1 MPNASDALVKRSR
14 EGPRPP
20 ELGFEGYVRV
30 AAATPRIRAAD
41 CAYNAERILALMERA
56 AREEVQL
63 LCLPELC
70 VTGYTC
76 GDLFLQDTLIRSAME
91 ALAFLVEKSAD
102 FPLLVV
108 AGTPFAHGGKLYN
121 TAAVFGGGKLLGL
134 VPKTHLP
141 NYSEFYELRH
151 FSPAPRETR
160 AARFAGRDVPLGT
173 RLLFQREPAEA
184 GPGFRVAAEI
194 CEDLWVPVP
203 PSSFH
208 AMAGASIVVN
218 PSASDEIVG
227 KPAYRRALA
236 AGQSARLV
244 CGYVYADAGYGESST
259 DMVFAGHN
267 FICENGEV
275 LSESPPF
282 GDGWAATEID
292 LHSLEHD
299 RRRLN
304 TFEADPALAASY
316 TVVPFP
322 FNTKVS
328 ALSRPV
334 NPRPFVP
341 NDSREKNTR
350 CEAILDMQAAG
361 LAKRLEHTRART
373 AVVGVSGGLD
383 SCLALL
389 VAVRAAKKL
398 GRPLSDVIAATMPC
412 FGTTAR
418 TKRNAR
424 RLCEALGV
432 DCREID
438 VTESVRSHL
447 RDIGHPEGLSAGG
460 PYPPELQSS
469 MQDVVYENAQARVR
483 TLTLMDLANQTGGL
497 VVGTGD
503 LSELALGWATY
514 NGDQMSMYGV
524 NAGVPKTLV
533 RHIVKYAADTAA
545 AAKCPSLAE
554 VLEDILATPV
564 SPELLPPSGDDIRQ
578 QTEDLVGP
586 YELHDFF
593 LYHAV
598 RWGRSPADIYAL
610 SLAAFREAYEPEI
623 VLKWLKLFYRRFFA
637 QQFKRSC
644 IPDGPK
650 IGSVSLSPR
659 SDWRMPSD
667 ASCDAWLKELPE

>member
-1 MPNASDALVKRSR
+1 MSDAIDGLD
-14 EGPRPP
+14 
-20 ELGFEGYVRV
+20 GYVRA
-30 AAATPRIRAAD
+30 AAATPCIRVAD
-41 CAYNAERILALMERA
+41 CAYNAERILALMEKA
-56 AREEVQL
+56 AKEEVRL

-70 VTGYTC
+70 LTGYTC
-76 GDLFLQDTLIRSAME
+76 GDLFLQDALIRGAMKE
-91 ALAFLVEKSAD
+91 LSLLAEKSAD
-102 FPLLVV
+102 FSLLVV
-108 AGTPFAHGGKLYN
+108 AGTPFPQGGKLFN

-141 NYSEFYELRH
+141 NYNEFYELRH

-160 AARFAGRDVPLGT
+160 VVRFNGYDVPLGT
-173 RLLFQREPAEA
+173 RLLFRHDS
-184 GPGFRVAAEI
+184 GFQVAVEI

-208 AMAGASIVVN
+208 AMAGASVIVN
-218 PSASDEIVG
+218 PSVSDEIVG
-227 KPAYRRALA
+227 KAPYRRALV

-244 CGYVYADAGYGESST
+244 CGYVYADAGRGESST
-259 DMVFAGHN
+259 DMVFSGHN
-267 FICENGEV
+267 LICENGEV

-282 GDGWAATEID
+282 GDGWAAAEID
-292 LHSLEHD
+292 LHALEYD
-299 RRRLN
+299 RRRVN
-304 TFEADPALAASY
+304 TFKSLSPQDSSY
-316 TVVPFP
+316 TVVPFSLD
-322 FNTKVS
+322 TRIS
-328 ALSRPV
+328 RLSRPID
-334 NPRPFVP
+334 PHPFVP
-341 NDSREKNTR
+341 KDAREKNAR
-350 CEAILDMQAAG
+350 CETILDMQAAG

-373 AVVGVSGGLD
+373 AVLGISGGLD

-389 VAVRAAKKL
+389 VAVRAMKRL
-398 GRPLSDVIAATMPC
+398 DRPLSDVIAVTMPC
-412 FGTTAR
+412 FGTTTR
-418 TKRNAR
+418 TKSNAM

-438 VTESVRSHL
+438 VTESVRVHL
-447 RDIGHPEGLSAGG
+447 RGIGQPE
-460 PYPPELQSS
+460 ERR
-469 MQDVVYENAQARVR
+469 DVVYENAQARVR
-483 TLTLMDLANQTGGL
+483 TLTLMDLANQTGGI

-514 NGDQMSMYGV
+514 NGDHMSMYGV

-533 RHIVKYAADTAA
+533 RHIVKYVADTAA
-545 AAKCPSLAE
+545 GKTSSLTDI
-554 VLEDILATPV
+554 LEDILATPV
-564 SPELLPPSGDDIRQ
+564 SPELLPPAGDRICQ

-598 RWGRSPADIYAL
+598 RWGRSPAKVYAL
-610 SLAAFREAYEPEI
+610 SRAAFEKAYEPGV
-623 VLKWLKLFYRRFFA
+623 VLKWLKVFYRRFFA

-667 ASCDAWLKELPE
+667 ASCEGWLKELPDGE

>member
-1 MPNASDALVKRSR
+1 MENARSALS
-14 EGPRPP
+14 
-20 ELGFEGYVRV
+20 GYVRV
-30 AAATPRIRAAD
+30 AAATPCIRVAD
-41 CAYNAERILALMERA
+41 CAYNAGRILALMEKA
-56 AREEVQL
+56 VREEVRL

-70 VTGYTC
+70 LTGYTC
-76 GDLFLQDTLIRSAME
+76 GDLFLQDTLLRGAEE

-108 AGTPFAHGGKLYN
+108 AGTPFVHGGKLFN
-121 TAAVFGGGKLLGL
+121 TAAVFGGGELLGL

-141 NYSEFYELRH
+141 NYNEFYELRH
-151 FSPAPRETR
+151 FSPAPADFPLLKETCTV
-160 AARFAGRDVPLGT
+160 RFAGRDVPLGT
-173 RLLFQREPAEA
+173 RLLFRYDPGSGSGPRSGSGSA
-184 GPGFRVAAEI
+184 GSGFCVAVEI
-194 CEDLWVPVP
+194 CEDLWIPVP

-208 AMAGASIVVN
+208 AMAGASIIVN
-218 PSASDEIVG
+218 PSASDEVVG
-227 KPAYRRALA
+227 KPAYRRALVA
-236 AGQSARLV
+236 AQSARLV
-244 CGYVYADAGYGESST
+244 CGYVYADAGRGESST

-275 LSESPPF
+275 LAESPPF

-292 LHSLEHD
+292 LYALEYD

-304 TFEADPALAASY
+304 TFECAPALASTY
-316 TVVPFP
+316 TVVPFSLGRGVETP
-322 FNTKVS
+322 WVET
-328 ALSRPV
+328 LTRPIE
-334 NPRPFVP
+334 PHPFVP
-341 NDSREKNTR
+341 KDAREKRAR
-350 CEAILDMQAAG
+350 CEAILDMQSAG
-361 LAKRLEHTRART
+361 LEKRLEHARART
-373 AVVGVSGGLD
+373 AVLGISGGLD

-389 VAVRAAKKL
+389 VTVRAMKRL
-398 GRPLSDVIAATMPC
+398 GRPLSDICAATMPC

-418 TKRNAR
+418 TKTNAR
-424 RLCEALGV
+424 RLSEALGV

-438 VTESVRSHL
+438 ITESVRAHL
-447 RDIGHPEGLSAGG
+447 RDIGHSEDV
-460 PYPPELQSS
+460 
-469 MQDVVYENAQARVR
+469 QDVVYENAQARVR
-483 TLTLMDLANQTGGL
+483 TLTLMDLANRTGGI

-514 NGDQMSMYGV
+514 NGDHMSMYGV

-533 RHIVKYAADTAA
+533 RHIVQHAAETAA
-545 AAKCPSLAE
+545 ENPFLRE

-564 SPELLPPSGDDIRQ
+564 SPELLPSSGDDIRQ

-598 RWGRSPADIYAL
+598 RWGRSPAKIHAL
-610 SLAAFREAYEPEI
+610 SLAAFAGTYGPET
-623 VLKWLKLFYRRFFA
+623 VLKWLEVFYRRFFA

-644 IPDGPK
+644 LPDGPK

-667 ASCDAWLKELPE
+667 ASCEAWLKELAALTEWGARG

>member
-1 MPNASDALVKRSR
+1 VEPDENRITALSDLAGNSGPEPKNSPSTALT
-14 EGPRPP
+14 
-20 ELGFEGYVRV
+20 EGYVRV
-30 AAATPRIRAAD
+30 AAATPHIRVAD
-41 CAYNAERILALMERA
+41 CMYNAERILALMERA
-56 AREEVQL
+56 TREEVRL

-70 VTGYTC
+70 LTGYTC
-76 GDLFLQDTLIRSAME
+76 GDLFLQDALIRAAGE

-108 AGTPFAHGGKLYN
+108 AGTPFLHGGKLFN

-151 FSPAPRETR
+151 FSPAPRETC
-160 AARFAGRDVPLGT
+160 AARFGGRDAPLGA
-173 RLLFQREPAEA
+173 RLLFQHKTDSNTA
-184 GPGFRVAAEI
+184 GFCVAAEI
-194 CEDLWVPVP
+194 CEDLWIPAP

-208 AMAGASIVVN
+208 AMAGATIIVN
-218 PSASDEIVG
+218 PSASDEVVG
-227 KPAYRRALA
+227 KSAYRRSLV

-244 CGYVYADAGYGESST
+244 CGYVYADAGRGESST

-267 FICENGEV
+267 LVCENGEV

-282 GDGWAATEID
+282 GGAWAAAEID
-292 LHSLEHD
+292 LHALEHD
-299 RRRLN
+299 RRRMN
-304 TFEADPALAASY
+304 TFAPGPAPASGY
-316 TVVPFP
+316 TVVPFSLD
-322 FNTKVS
+322 TRLS
-328 ALSRPV
+328 ALSRAIDPH
-334 NPRPFVP
+334 PFVP
-341 NDSREKNTR
+341 QDTREKGAR

-361 LAKRLEHTRART
+361 LAKRLEHARART
-373 AVVGVSGGLD
+373 AVLGLSGGLD
-383 SCLALL
+383 SSLALL
-389 VAVRAAKKL
+389 VTVRAMKGL
-398 GRPLSDVIAATMPC
+398 GRPLSDVVAVTMPC

-418 TKRNAR
+418 TKSNAR
-424 RLCEALGV
+424 RLSEILGV

-438 VTESVRSHL
+438 ITPSVRAHL
-447 RDIGHPEGLSAGG
+447 RDIGHSE
-460 PYPPELQSS
+460 ET
-469 MQDVVYENAQARVR
+469 QDVVYENAQARVR
-483 TLTLMDLANQTGGL
+483 TLTLMDLANRTNGI

-514 NGDQMSMYGV
+514 NGDHMSMYGV
-524 NAGVPKTLV
+524 NSGVPKTLV
-533 RHIVKYAADTAA
+533 RHIVRHAADAA
-545 AAKCPSLAE
+545 RAGAGAGKNSPLAE

-564 SPELLPPSGDDIRQ
+564 SPELLPPSGNDIRQ

-593 LYHAV
+593 LYHTV
-598 RWGRSPADIYAL
+598 RWGRSPEKIYAL
-610 SLAAFREAYEPEI
+610 SLAAFKGAYEPEVI
-623 VLKWLKLFYRRFFA
+623 LKWLRVFYSRFFS

-667 ASCDAWLKELPE
+667 ASDKAWLPPGA